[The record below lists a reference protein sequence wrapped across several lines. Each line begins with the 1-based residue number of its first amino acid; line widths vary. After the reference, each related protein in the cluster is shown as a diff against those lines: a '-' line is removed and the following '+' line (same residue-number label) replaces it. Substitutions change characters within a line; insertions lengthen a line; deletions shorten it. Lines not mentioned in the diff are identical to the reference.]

1 MFNFQII
8 TDILRNINITLAAIL
23 KQFSNLASNSLC
35 FSFSRLVSEVPKEQK
50 TNMKQHRK
58 KKNFCSWKPTW
69 KTSLNSGK
77 TWKHRTVKKPV
88 RLLRRS
94 STLEVLTPVPD
105 TKAIS
110 ALNGILAEI
119 CISIKNPNPNLGK
132 DWNQR

>member
-58 KKNFCSWKPTW
+58 KKLLFMETNMKNILEFRKDL
-69 KTSLNSGK
+69 KT
-77 TWKHRTVKKPV
+77 
-88 RLLRRS
+88 
-94 STLEVLTPVPD
+94 
-105 TKAIS
+105 
-110 ALNGILAEI
+110 
-119 CISIKNPNPNLGK
+119 
-132 DWNQR
+132 